1 MLHCGGSPFYYERY
15 KEYIA
20 EQGYKNTLPPDGG
33 VTVSVIR
40 ETNLDAPHSTD
51 VSWGKHFG
59 WYMIDGQPLLV
70 FPLDDCTDM
79 AWYGPEK

>member
-1 MLHCGGSPFYYERY
+1 M
-15 KEYIA
+15 
-20 EQGYKNTLPPDGG
+20 
-33 VTVSVIR
+33 TVSVIR